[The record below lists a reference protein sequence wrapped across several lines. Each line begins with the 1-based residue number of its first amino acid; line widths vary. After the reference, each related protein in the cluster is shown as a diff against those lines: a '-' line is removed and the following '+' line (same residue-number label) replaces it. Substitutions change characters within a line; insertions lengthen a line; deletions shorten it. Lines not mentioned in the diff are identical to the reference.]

1 MYIQKQKT
9 CFQKTK
15 INSRLAVFF
24 VFANKKNAIIA
35 KMEKQNNFF
44 EQVYEIVKQIPKG
57 SVATYGQ
64 IAFLMG
70 RPHAAKFVGFALHTN
85 PQPLVVPCHR
95 VVNRQGYL
103 AKAFVFGGINQ
114 QKILLEQEG
123 VKVNQTNC
131 VDLQKY
137 QWKH

>member
-1 MYIQKQKT
+1 
-9 CFQKTK
+9 
-15 INSRLAVFF
+15 
-24 VFANKKNAIIA
+24 
-35 KMEKQNNFF
+35 MEKQNNFF

-103 AKAFVFGGINQ
+103 AKAFVFGGIN
-114 QKILLEQEG
+114 
-123 VKVNQTNC
+123 
-131 VDLQKY
+131 
-137 QWKH
+137 